1 MKILMTLLIFTV
13 MTSLGFTQNLTLA
26 ERGNRAGLSNR
37 LANFVTPTFDADLVE
52 FSQLSLT
59 EKNDLE
65 LVKNVLKS
73 LIKLE
78 STPEA
83 EGGDRSRQSLDV
95 IFDSYAKNTVIYDKA
110 MKSLSAKNLKFE
122 KILNEYK
129 EILTRKSPVQ

>member
-1 MKILMTLLIFTV
+1 MTLLIFTV